1 MKIIHEKV
9 YQTLDGYVRVKL
21 YEDGSFD
28 EFPIEEKEALV
39 LLEQQKQ
46 SESLPESLHYEDEK
60 YAFPIGYHEDGRK
73 ITEEEIENVRKM
85 LYGDH

>member
-1 MKIIHEKV
+1 MNIIHEKV
-9 YQTLDGYVRVKL
+9 YKTLDGYVRVKL

-28 EFPIEEKEALV
+28 EFPIEKKEALV

-46 SESLPESLHYEDEK
+46 AEGLHDEAEK
-60 YAFPIGYHEDGRK
+60 YSFPIGYHEDGRK
-73 ITEEEIENVRKM
+73 ITEEEIENVRKV